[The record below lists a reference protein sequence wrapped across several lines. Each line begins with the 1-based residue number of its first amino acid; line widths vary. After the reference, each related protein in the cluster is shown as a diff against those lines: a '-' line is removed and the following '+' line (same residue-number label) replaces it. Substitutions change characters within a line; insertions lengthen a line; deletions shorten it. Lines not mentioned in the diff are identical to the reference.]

1 MTARAIRRRPGLK
14 AFTRSA
20 AAVTTAALA
29 IAVGG
34 CGEGGAVGGGPAGS
48 GGGDGGSGGDAYKIS
63 VIVGLKGD
71 DFYGS
76 LACGAR
82 QAGEKLNAEIDVQG
96 PNKWDAAEQIPVLN
110 SVIASRPDAIL
121 IAPVDDTALQAPLE
135 QAAAQGIEVILVDT
149 TVKDPSFAAAQVTSD
164 DELAGA
170 RAAEEVIRL
179 TGGKGSAVTVNT
191 QPGVSTVE
199 ARVTGFEKRLKQEAG
214 IEYVGEKFAGDDAA
228 KASSVVT
235 STLSAHPD
243 LAAVFATNTLTG
255 QGAATGIKN
264 AHQSGTIKL
273 VGFDANPSGVEAL
286 EDGAAQGQVVLQPL
300 DIGYQGV
307 QQAVNALSGK
317 EVEELT
323 LTKSF
328 VATKDNL
335 DEPDVQKYLYR
346 ESCTGG

>member
-1 MTARAIRRRPGLK
+1 MTTTTRRSVTGL
-14 AFTRSA
+14 AGL
-20 AAVTTAALA
+20 AALVVLPA
-29 IAVGG
+29 SLAAS
-34 CGEGGAVGGGPAGS
+34 CGGGTNDTAGS
-48 GGGDGGSGGDAYKIS
+48 GGGAAEKPKIS

-82 QAGEKLNAEIDVQG
+82 QAGKKLGAEVDVQG
-96 PNKWDAAEQIPVLN
+96 PDKWDPAQQLPVLN
-110 SVIASRPDAIL
+110 SVVASRPDAIL

-135 QAAAQGIEVILVDT
+135 QAAAQGIEVVLVDT
-149 TVKDPSFAAAQVTSD
+149 TVKDPSFAAAEVTSD
-164 DELAGA
+164 DELAGEK
-170 RAAEEVIRL
+170 AAEEVIKV
-179 TGGKGSAVTVNT
+179 TGGKGSVVTVNT
-191 QPGVSTVE
+191 QPGVSTVA
-199 ARVTGFEKRLKQEAG
+199 ARVKGFEKGLRKAPG
-214 IEYVGEKFAGDDAA
+214 ITYVGEKFAGDDAA

-264 AHQSGTIKL
+264 AHKTGEIKL
-273 VGFDANPSGVEAL
+273 VGFDANPSGVQAI
-286 EDGAAQGQVVLQPL
+286 EDGTAQGQVVLKPL

-307 QQAVNALSGK
+307 EQAVHALS
-317 EVEELT
+317 EEKVTKLT
-323 LTKSF
+323 LTESL

-335 DEPDVQKYLYR
+335 ADAEVEKYLYT